1 MRGWVSVTTH
11 EFNISGIW
19 KMIHKWKLESFSRS
33 SFEFQLFRV
42 TQLQNLP
49 LKIHPQNWTR
59 TTPKVIKFNKWL
71 SCSANE
77 MDKIGNCGV
86 GGYAWGWMIKA
97 RFVQFLY
104 KISFLYANNSILFNR
119 TGHGCTLTIQK
130 SFSHF
135 NKFSMAV
142 RGRGKFELSWGP

>member
-11 EFNISGIW
+11 VSGIR
-19 KMIHKWKLESFSRS
+19 KMIHKWKLKRFSRS
-33 SFEFQLFRV
+33 SEFQLFCV
-42 TQLQNLP
+42 TQLQNFP
-49 LKIHPQNWTR
+49 LKIRPQNGTQ

-86 GGYAWGWMIKA
+86 GGCASGMIKA
-97 RFVQFLY
+97 RFMQFLY
-104 KISFLYANNSILFNR
+104 KISFLYANNSPILFNI
-119 TGHGCTLTIQK
+119 TGHGRTLTIQK

-142 RGRGKFELSWGP
+142 RGKGKFELSWGP